1 MQSKSPAKYYRVGID
16 IGGTK
21 IKTILWNGKKILKS
35 LETPTP
41 QNKKR
46 LENELKNIFKK
57 LKPKNG
63 ADFSIGIAAAGVVK
77 NTTLVFAP
85 NIPKIKNFDFRKV
98 FPENV
103 SLAVDNDARAFLKAE
118 IAPGSAKKTKR
129 VFGLTVGTGVGR
141 AFAKNGVVQKIK
153 KFEEP
158 EIWEKEYQKIRNK
171 NILANFLGA
180 NVSKLA
186 KKYESEII
194 VVGGGLGRQKNFFNK
209 FASFLRINGIKGE
222 IRRSKLGKYAA
233 AIGASLL
240 SKRINS

>member
-21 IKTILWNGKKILKS
+21 IKTIFWNGKKILKS

-103 SLAVDNDARAFLKAE
+103 SLA
-118 IAPGSAKKTKR
+118 KKTKR

-186 KKYESEII
+186 KKYEPEII
-194 VVGGGLGRQKNFFNK
+194 VVGGGLGRQKKFFNK

-222 IRRSKLGKYAA
+222 IRRSKLGKYAV
-233 AIGASLL
+233 AIGSVPSIQA
-240 SKRINS
+240 N